1 VYQRFFGFTAKPF
14 ALNPD
19 PAFLYPSRQ
28 HAEALTM
35 LEYGIESQANF
46 FLLTGEIGSGKTT
59 VIRQFIR
66 ILGARFAV
74 GLISNTHSRFSSIL
88 PWALSA
94 LNIVPSDGSDIAQ
107 YEAFTDAVVHSY
119 GKGKRTLLILDEA
132 QNLSVEVLEELR
144 LLSNVNSEQDVALQ
158 VLLVGQPELR
168 VKLERDEL
176 TQFAQRVSVDFH
188 LESLTLNETREYIR
202 HRLSV
207 AGGNAALFEPEA
219 EAFIH
224 ARAGGIPRLMNQL
237 CDLALVY
244 AYAEQRRSIDLQ
256 LVRLALQERNRGR
269 AIRIFSGDQSVLTL
283 TPKNSALDVNP
294 ASNRI

>member
-19 PAFLYPSRQ
+19 PVFLYPSRQ

-35 LEYGIESQANF
+35 LEYGIESQASF

-59 VIRQFIR
+59 LIRQLIR
-66 ILGARFAV
+66 TLGERFAV
-74 GLISNTHSRFSSIL
+74 GLISNTHSRFMSIL

-94 LNIVPSDGSDIAQ
+94 LSIVPSDGSDIAQ
-107 YEAFTDAVVHSY
+107 YEAFTDTVVRSY
-119 GKGKRTLLILDEA
+119 AKGKRTLLILDEA
-132 QNLSVEVLEELR
+132 QNLSIEVLEELR
-144 LLSNVNSEQDVALQ
+144 LLSNLNSEQDVALQ

-168 VKLERDEL
+168 IKLEKAEL

-188 LESLTLNETREYIR
+188 LERLTLIDAREYIR
-202 HRLSV
+202 HRLRV
-207 AGGNAALFEPEA
+207 AGGDAALFDPEA

-256 LVRLALQERNRGR
+256 LVRLALQERNHGR
-269 AIRIFSGDQSVLTL
+269 AIRIFSADQPQATL
-283 TPKNSALDVNP
+283 APKNSIIDVNS
-294 ASNRI
+294 ASSRI